1 MADSNLLEIT
11 EMASTQEE
19 RSVTFN
25 EALAK
30 LEAGAGLF
38 PALDVN
44 LNTPPGSPV
53 EGDVYVLGAA
63 PTGAWS
69 GHGSDI
75 AVFYNASWR
84 FMPARSGLMA
94 YAVNDD
100 SYYRFRTAYGW
111 EVTTIAAG
119 GGSVGTT
126 QTDFWSGFVIGDATD
141 VDIWLAINLPF
152 AVTITSVS
160 TKSSAGSGTGTVTI
174 DGTPLGGTANTITST
189 QQVQAHASAN
199 VAAIGTDV
207 KLTIAND
214 SPAIENL
221 AFLVAYTYELA

>member
-1 MADSNLLEIT
+1 MSESNLLEIT

-44 LNTPPGSPV
+44 LNTPPGGPA

-69 GHGSDI
+69 GHGTDI
-75 AVFYNASWR
+75 ALYYNASWR
-84 FMPARSGLMA
+84 FMPARSGLLA
-94 YAVNDD
+94 YAVNEDA
-100 SYYRFRTAYGW
+100 YYRFKTGYGW
-111 EVTTIAAG
+111 ELLITAG
-119 GGSVGTT
+119 DPITAT
-126 QTDFWSGFVIGDATD
+126 QTDFLSAFLETPTDKTIYLVINSPIA
-141 VDIWLAINLPF
+141 F
-152 AVTITSVS
+152 
-160 TKSSAGSGTGTVTI
+160 TVTATTTKAASGSATYTFDI
-174 DGTPLGGTANTITST
+174 NGTPLGGSANAVTSSEQT
-189 QQVQAHASAN
+189 QNHASAN
-199 VAAIGTDV
+199 VVSVGGDL

-214 SPAIENL
+214 SPAAED
-221 AFLVAYTYELA
+221 VAVTVKYTYELA

>member
-1 MADSNLLEIT
+1 MADSNLLEIP

-25 EALAK
+25 EAVAK

-53 EGDVYVLGAA
+53 DGDVYVLGAA

-69 GHGSDI
+69 GHGSNI

-84 FMPARSGLMA
+84 YMPARSGLLA

-100 SYYRFRTAYGW
+100 SFYRYKTGYGW

-119 GGSVGTT
+119 GGGVGTT
-126 QTDFWSGFVIGDATD
+126 QTDFLSAFLETPTDKTIYLVINSP
-141 VDIWLAINLPF
+141 IEF
-152 AVTITSVS
+152 
-160 TKSSAGSGTGTVTI
+160 TVTATTTKAASGSSTYSFDI
-174 DGTPLGGTANTITST
+174 NGTPLGGSANAVTSSEQT
-189 QQVQAHASAN
+189 QAHASAN
-199 VAAIGTDV
+199 VCPVGGDL

-214 SPAIENL
+214 SPAAED
-221 AFLVAYTYELA
+221 VAVTVKYTYELA